1 MLSAILFFIIL
12 LVGLYL
18 IALHPNTQR
27 ARMFRPF
34 ERQYI
39 AHRGFFDNDENRP
52 ENSLAAYALAVEHG
66 YGIELDVRMTADKK
80 LVVFHDDNLLRMCNV
95 KHNIEQCTFEELQQ
109 YHLANSEEKIPLF
122 TDALAIVAGKVP
134 IIVEIKDSSRW
145 REITEETAKILDE
158 YEGRYCIESFNP
170 FIVAWY
176 KKNRPEIVRGL
187 LSTNFFK
194 DKPALGFFQKL
205 FLTNLLFNFIAMP
218 DFIAYNHKH
227 KNQFSY
233 KLLRKLYRVK
243 NAAWTI
249 RSQQE
254 LTNAKTVFTCMIF
267 DSFIPDKE

>member
-12 LVGLYL
+12 FVGLYL

-52 ENSLAAYALAVEHG
+52 E
-66 YGIELDVRMTADKK
+66 
-80 LVVFHDDNLLRMCNV
+80 
-95 KHNIEQCTFEELQQ
+95 
-109 YHLANSEEKIPLF
+109 
-122 TDALAIVAGKVP
+122 
-134 IIVEIKDSSRW
+134 
-145 REITEETAKILDE
+145 
-158 YEGRYCIESFNP
+158 
-170 FIVAWY
+170 
-176 KKNRPEIVRGL
+176 IVRGL

-205 FLTNLLFNFIAMP
+205 FLTNLLFNFIATP